1 MRLARLYLVLLLLL
15 FATLRLVAGSDIE
28 VIQVDRK
35 TMSATPSPEES
46 ASIFTIDPELNVA
59 FPAFGG
65 GAAEAINKRLAR
77 FNRLP
82 RDEKATQIM
91 GGMLRYGPYAMFLL
105 LPAFAPL
112 LKALYFGPVIGPRR
126 GQGFTASISSS
137 PRTITR
143 HCFFLALRWCWSQT
157 GL

>member
-1 MRLARLYLVLLLLL
+1 
-15 FATLRLVAGSDIE
+15 
-28 VIQVDRK
+28 
-35 TMSATPSPEES
+35 
-46 ASIFTIDPELNVA
+46 
-59 FPAFGG
+59 
-65 GAAEAINKRLAR
+65 
-77 FNRLP
+77 
-82 RDEKATQIM
+82 M

-105 LPAFAPL
+105 LPAFALL